1 MWDDIL
7 EVVAEVVL
15 DCAVEASGKKKPS
28 LILLAALAWLA
39 VVVLLLWVGIAEK
52 DVSLIVLAVILAAAL
67 ALWLYLKISKHRN
80 KSR

>member
-15 DCAVEASGKKKPS
+15 DCAVEASGKKKPI

-39 VVVLLLWVGIAEK
+39 VVVLLLWGGIAES
-52 DVSLIVLAVILAAAL
+52 DMSLIGLGIVLVAAL
-67 ALWLYLKISKHRN
+67 ALWIYLKIK
-80 KSR
+80 KYQK

>member
-15 DCAVEASGKKKPS
+15 DCAVEASGKKKPI

-39 VVVLLLWVGIAEK
+39 VVVLLLWGGIAES
-52 DVSLIVLAVILAAAL
+52 DMSLIGLGIVLVAAL
-67 ALWLYLKISKHRN
+67 ALWIHLKIKKHL
-80 KSR
+80 K

>member
-15 DCAVEASGKKKPS
+15 DCAIEASGKKKPI

-39 VVVLLLWVGIAEK
+39 VVVLLLWVGIAES
-52 DVSLIVLAVILAAAL
+52 DVSLIGLGIVLVGAL
-67 ALWLYLKISKHRN
+67 ALWVCLKMKKHQ
-80 KSR
+80 K

>member
-39 VVVLLLWVGIAEK
+39 VVVLLLWVGIAES
-52 DVSLIVLAVILAAAL
+52 DMSLIGLGIVLVAAL
-67 ALWLYLKISKHRN
+67 ALWIYLKIK
-80 KSR
+80 KYQK

>member
-15 DCAVEASGKKKPS
+15 DCAVEASGKKKPI

-52 DVSLIVLAVILAAAL
+52 DISLITLAIILTASL
-67 ALWLYLKISKHRN
+67 ALWLFVKIDRYQK
-80 KSR
+80 KK